1 MTAFTFLHAADI
13 HLDSPL
19 RRLSQYDEV
28 VAERLRSATRVAL
41 ANLVDLAISE
51 GVAFVIIAGDI
62 YDGDWDDVRTGLFMV
77 QQMRRLKDVGI
88 PVFAIAGNHD
98 ATTKMTYNVPQPDN
112 VVMFG
117 HQAAE
122 THRLD
127 DLDVAIHG
135 RSFATRAVT
144 QNLASSYPAAVP
156 NVFNIGILHTSLDGR
171 EGHAPYSPCT
181 VMHLQQKGYDYWA
194 LGHVHTR
201 EIVCKEPW
209 VVFPGNIQGRSIRET
224 NERGAMLVT
233 VERGPSTV
241 PVVRA
246 DFHPLDDARWIILE
260 IDASQVTSPEGIV
273 DLIRMRFQELGDMHE
288 PRVIV
293 VRIEVRGTSAFS
305 DLWHGNK
312 RKLTADV
319 LAVAQSI
326 SADIVLDRIGVR
338 TTQEKH
344 AGDVA
349 EDDEPLS
356 VIDNVIHRYIDNE
369 VLAAEL
375 AADLADVVGGKLPAE
390 LTEGSDAVAIDKVEF
405 VKAVLADVGPF
416 LRHRL
421 AGHPSNHDKAKS

>member
-1 MTAFTFLHAADI
+1 MSTFTFLHAADI

-19 RRLSQYDEV
+19 RRLGQYDEA
-28 VAERLRSATRVAL
+28 VADRLRSATRVAL

-51 GVAFVIIAGDI
+51 QVAFVIIAGDV

-77 QQMRRLKDVGI
+77 QQMRRLKDAGI

-98 ATTKMTYNVPQPDN
+98 AATKMTYNVPSPEN

-117 HQAAE
+117 HRTAE

-135 RSFATRAVT
+135 RSFATQAVT
-144 QNLASSYPAAVP
+144 ENLASSYPPAVP

-181 VMHLQQKGYDYWA
+181 VMDLRQKGYDYWA

-201 EIVCKEPW
+201 EIVCQEPW

-224 NERGAMLVT
+224 DERGAMLVT

-246 DFHPLDDARWIILE
+246 VFHPLDDARWIVLE
-260 IDASQVTSPEGIV
+260 IDVSQVTSPEGLV
-273 DLIRMRFQELGDMHE
+273 DLIRIRFQELRSQHE
-288 PRVIV
+288 PRAIV
-293 VRIEVRGTSAFS
+293 VRIELNGTSAFS
-305 DLWHGNK
+305 DMWHGNE
-312 RKLTADV
+312 RKLSADV
-319 LAVAQSI
+319 LAVAQAI
-326 SADIVLDRIGVR
+326 SADIVLDKIRVR
-338 TTQEKH
+338 TTQQEK

-349 EDDEPLS
+349 NDDEPLS
-356 VIDNVIHRYIDNE
+356 AINDVIRRYLDDE
-369 VLAAEL
+369 SLAAEL
-375 AADLADVVGGKLPAE
+375 AADVADGVGGRLPAE
-390 LTEGSDAVAIDKVEF
+390 LTEGADALAINSPEF
-405 VKAVLADVGPF
+405 VRAVLADVGPF
-416 LRHRL
+416 LRHQL
-421 AGHPSNHDKAKS
+421 AGPSSNQSENES